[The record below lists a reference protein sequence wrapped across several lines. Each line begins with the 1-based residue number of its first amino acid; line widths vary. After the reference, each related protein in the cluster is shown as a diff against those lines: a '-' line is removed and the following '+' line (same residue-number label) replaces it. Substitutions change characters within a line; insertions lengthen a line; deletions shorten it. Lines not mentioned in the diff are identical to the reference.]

1 MGRDKVISVQKK
13 AQSLE
18 QFQRR
23 AAGEGSTTLKV
34 VVASGVVLV
43 VGIVAWGAWTMHRN
57 RAEAAFETKIAT
69 LRLEVEGDGATPIPA
84 AQLQTRMQAALP
96 RLEALVKEAPSSRRE
111 LATNLLATWK
121 LDLSGQGGV
130 VADTRSP
137 QGRLREAQRLTAL
150 GQGKE
155 AKAILDPLRAKATA
169 DAPWGQAYWISL
181 LEVDRLNG
189 DRAQAFKD
197 LGEFR
202 ARFKDSG
209 QSAQLDKLVQSI

>member
-23 AAGEGSTTLKV
+23 AAGEGSALAKGLLIGT
-34 VVASGVVLV
+34 GVLV
-43 VGIVAWGAWTMHRN
+43 AAIVAWGGWTLHRT
-57 RAEAAFETKIAT
+57 RVETAFETQIAT
-69 LRLEVEGDGATPIPA
+69 LRLEVEGDGSTPVPS
-84 AQLQTRMQAALP
+84 AQVQARMQAALP
-96 RLEALVKEAPSSRRE
+96 RLEALVNDAPSSRKA
-111 LATNLLATWK
+111 LAAGLLATWK

-130 VADTRSP
+130 AASSRTPLD
-137 QGRLREAQRLTAL
+137 RLREAQRLTAL
-150 GQGKE
+150 GQGKD

-169 DAPWGQAYWISL
+169 DAPWGQAYWVSL

-189 DRAQAFKD
+189 DRAQGFKD

-202 ARFKDSG
+202 ARFKDAG
-209 QSAQLDKLVQSI
+209 DSAQLDKLVQSI

>member
-23 AAGEGSTTLKV
+23 AAGEGSALAKGLLIGT
-34 VVASGVVLV
+34 GVLV
-43 VGIVAWGAWTMHRN
+43 AGVVAWGGWTLHRG
-57 RAEAAFETKIAT
+57 RVETTFETQLAT
-69 LRLEVEGDGATPIPA
+69 LRLEVEGDGATPVPSDQI
-84 AQLQTRMQAALP
+84 QTRMKAALP
-96 RLEALVKEAPSSRRE
+96 RLETLVKDAPSSRRAY
-111 LATNLLATWK
+111 ATGLLATWK

-130 VADTRSP
+130 TPDTGSP
-137 QGRLREAQRLTAL
+137 LGRLREAQRLTAL

-155 AKAILDPLRAKATA
+155 AKTVLDPLRAKATA
-169 DAPWGQAYWISL
+169 DAPWGQAYWMSL

-189 DRAQAFKD
+189 DRAQGFKD
-197 LGEFR
+197 LGEYR

-209 QSAQLDKLVQSI
+209 DTAQLDKLVQSI

>member
-23 AAGEGSTTLKV
+23 AAGEGSTLLKSV
-34 VVASGVVLV
+34 VIGGVALV
-43 VGIVAWGAWTMHRN
+43 VGIIAWGAWTLHRS
-57 RAEAAFETKIAT
+57 RTEGAFETQIAT
-69 LRLEVEGDGATPIPA
+69 LRLEVEGDGSTPVPP
-84 AQLQTRMQAALP
+84 AQLQARMQAALP
-96 RLEALVKEAPSSRRE
+96 RLEALVKEAPTSRRE
-111 LATNLLATWK
+111 LAAGLLATWK

-130 VADTRSP
+130 SADASSP
-137 QGRLREAQRLTAL
+137 LGRLREAQRLTAL
-150 GQGKE
+150 GQGKD

-189 DRAQAFKD
+189 DRAQAYKD

-209 QSAQLDKLVQSI
+209 QGAQLDKLVQSI